1 MTPPKNQTV
10 MLGETATFSCSAT
23 NVNDIIYKVSLGNA
37 TIDRSN
43 WTSRGI
49 SRSPQISS
57 GSNTITVNLTVRGD
71 VDNNGINVFCSVFYL
86 GATSYEDISPPAK
99 LTVQG
104 TCTVNLTKST
114 QLLVLQ

>member
-10 MLGETATFSCSAT
+10 KLEETATFSCSAT
-23 NVNDIIYKVSLGNA
+23 NVNDIIFEVVNV
-37 TIDRSN
+37 DPSN

-49 SRSPQISS
+49 SQSPPIPS
-57 GSNTITVNLTVRGD
+57 GANTTVNLTVRGD
-71 VDNNGINVFCSVFYL
+71 ADNDGINVFCSVSYVS
-86 GATSYEDISPPAK
+86 ATSYEDISPPAK

-104 TCTVNLTKST
+104 TCTVNLTKSM